1 METVLTKFEQS
12 YRKSAIPKVKAGDT
26 VKVHQT
32 VREGGK
38 ERVQLFEGTVI
49 RVRRPNSLT
58 ASLTVR
64 RLSAGVGVEKTYLLH
79 SPNLVKVQVVK
90 RGKVRRNYLSYLRER
105 QGKATRLTE
114 VGFDK
119 ESVNV
124 KDEPKPEP
132 KAKETT
138 EAKAEA
144 TAKPTKA
151 EAKAESKAEKPE
163 PETKPTEA
171 EQPKPTEDK
180 VAAKKAKA
188 EAFRKAQEAK
198 QK

>member
-1 METVLTKFEQS
+1 METVISKFEQS
-12 YRKSAIPKVKAGDT
+12 YRKSAIPKIKSGDS
-26 VKVHQT
+26 VKVSQT
-32 VREGGK
+32 VREAGK

-58 ASLTVR
+58 ATITVR
-64 RLSAGVGVEKTYLLH
+64 RVASGVGVEKTYLLH

-90 RGKVRRNYLSYLRER
+90 RGKVRRNYLTYLRAR

-119 ESVNV
+119 EAVNV
-124 KDEPKPEP
+124 KEEPKLEKPAKAEP
-132 KAKETT
+132 KA
-138 EAKAEA
+138 EAE
-144 TAKPTKA
+144 A
-151 EAKAESKAEKPE
+151 EAKKPE
-163 PETKPTEA
+163 STELETETKEP
-171 EQPKPTEDK
+171 PKEDK
-180 VAAKKAKA
+180 AGAKKAKA